1 MLDKLKDLV
10 AKIQEVSPENLKAFD
25 YAGIIENI
33 GDRFVY
39 EDIMNRR

>member
-10 AKIQEVSPENLKAFD
+10 TKFQEVSPEDTSA
-25 YAGIIENI
+25 
-33 GDRFVY
+33 FVY